1 MRLNTAALLVTALF
15 CLVLGGCTAKSNPA
29 PVAAPAAP
37 VRIASVTVKTVP
49 VEVQVV
55 GSVEAYSTI
64 VVKSQVGGILTK
76 VFFKEGDPVRKNDLL
91 FEIDPRSYEQ
101 IIKQWEA
108 NLVRDQA
115 MLMQAKA
122 NLARDLAQQKYAEQ
136 QARRYDQLHKEGV
149 FSREQADQMRAD
161 ADAKMEA
168 VRADQAAIDSANA
181 AIVADS
187 ASLGKAKVDLSYC
200 QIRSPIDGRTGNL
213 AIKQGNL
220 VKAND
225 VDLVTILQIQPVYVT
240 FAAPEGQLAEIR
252 ARMKAGRLGVH
263 AGPQNQI
270 SPGADGTL
278 TFIDNSVDNSTGTI
292 KLKATFTNAGSDF
305 WPGQFLKVS
314 LRLSEMPNSIV
325 IPAAALQNGQNGNY
339 VFVVKSDDTVEMRE
353 VTVGPKAGPDISIA
367 KGLQAGERVVT
378 EGHVRLVPGTRVR
391 ILT

>member
-1 MRLNTAALLVTALF
+1 MRLNTAVFMVTLALGA
-15 CLVLGGCTAKSNPA
+15 VLGGCTAKSNPA
-29 PVAAPAAP
+29 PVAAPSAP
-37 VRIASVTVKTVP
+37 VRIASAVVRTVP
-49 VEVQVV
+49 VEVHVV

-76 VFFKEGDPVRKNDLL
+76 VFFKEGDPVRKDDLL

-136 QARRYDQLHKEGV
+136 QALRYAQLHKEGV
-149 FSREQADQMRAD
+149 FSREQADQMRSD

-200 QIRSPIDGRTGNL
+200 QIRSPVDGRTGNL

-220 VKAND
+220 VKATD
-225 VDLVTILQIQPVYVT
+225 VELVTILQIQPVYVT
-240 FAAPEGQLAEIR
+240 FGAPEGQLSEIR
-252 ARMKAGRLGVH
+252 ARMKSGRLTVH
-263 AGPQNQI
+263 ASTQSQGGP
-270 SPGADGTL
+270 SADGTL
-278 TFIDNSVDNSTGTI
+278 TFIDNSVDNTTGTI
-292 KLKATFTNAGSDF
+292 KLKATFSNASAEF
-305 WPGQFLKVS
+305 WPGQFLNVS
-314 LRLSEMPNSIV
+314 LRLSELPNSIV
-325 IPAAALQNGQNGNY
+325 IPAAALQNGQSGNY

-353 VTVGPKAGPDISIA
+353 VKVGPKAGTDISIE
-367 KGLQAGERVVT
+367 KGIQAGERVVT